1 MEGVPPK
8 IEARRKLK
16 LSRED
21 HLAVVVGRLFDKKR
35 VDVALR
41 ALALLPQIQV
51 IVVGDGPQLDSLQ
64 RTHPDVRFVGNLNR
78 AQALEWIS
86 AADLLVSASLEEGC
100 PTVVR
105 EARFLGTEVVC
116 RAVGDL
122 ASWAK
127 TDHGLH
133 LVD

>member
-1 MEGVPPK
+1 MQGVPPK

-16 LSRED
+16 LSLED
-21 HLAVVVGRLFDKKR
+21 HWAVVVGRLFDKKR

-51 IVVGDGPQLDSLQ
+51 VVVGDGPQLDSLQ